1 MDATAR
7 SGETPADPSAPA
19 AGLPSQTDGV
29 AVQADGPAGRAD
41 ADAARVD
48 TGAGRTGSV
57 AGQAGGVGGRV
68 GEASQT
74 LDRGLRLL
82 HLVADAPGGLTVT
95 EAAHQLTIGRAAV
108 YRLVSPLI
116 GHGMLRR
123 DSDGR
128 LRLGAGLLHLA
139 RRAQPLLAEGA
150 LPALRRLAE
159 QAGATAHLTV
169 VEAGDGVALAVVE
182 PSWTSFH
189 VAYRAGARHPLDR
202 GAAGRAILAGRTGLA
217 EPVSSSGE
225 LQSGAYGVAAPVLG
239 VPGLEASVGVVA
251 LAPLDVDTIGPQ
263 VLAAAKAIANALS

>member
-1 MDATAR
+1 MDVTAR
-7 SGETPADPSAPA
+7 SGATPASPSAA
-19 AGLPSQTDGV
+19 DTVVG
-29 AVQADGPAGRAD
+29 QADAVSGRAD
-41 ADAARVD
+41 AV
-48 TGAGRTGSV
+48 V
-57 AGQAGGVGGRV
+57 GRV
-68 GEASQT
+68 GETSQT

-82 HLVADAPGGLTVT
+82 HLVADASGGLTVT
-95 EAAHQLTIGRAAV
+95 EAANRLGIGRAAV
-108 YRLVSPLI
+108 YRLVGPLT

-123 DSDGR
+123 DGDGR

-169 VEAGDGVALAVVE
+169 VEGGEGVALAVVE

-202 GAAGRAILAGRTGLA
+202 GAAGRAILAGRAGVA

-225 LQSGAYGVAAPVLG
+225 LQAGAYGVAAPVLG
-239 VPGLEASVGVVA
+239 VPGLEASVGVVT

-263 VLAAAKAIANALS
+263 VLAAATAITAALT